1 MGRISFLIFLYL
13 IHFIFLFKFN
23 IKFIIKK
30 INIKIQKYAPKD
42 RGVGQK
48 KEKIR
53 YYHIQNI

>member
-30 INIKIQKYAPKD
+30 INIKIQKYVPKD